1 MSIFSN
7 NSFKFILLFNMETGT
22 FKCHLY
28 MPIYTLEEHRPIG
41 VILFRVDEMDVVSQ
55 HRIPVNVCETYLL
68 LD

>member
-1 MSIFSN
+1 
-7 NSFKFILLFNMETGT
+7 METGT